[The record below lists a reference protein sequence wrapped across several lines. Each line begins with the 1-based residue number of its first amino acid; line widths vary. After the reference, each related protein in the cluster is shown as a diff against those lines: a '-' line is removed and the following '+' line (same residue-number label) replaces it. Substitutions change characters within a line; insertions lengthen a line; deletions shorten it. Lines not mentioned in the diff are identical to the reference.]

1 MSTRIKP
8 TAVVTGASRGI
19 GVALTRALAG
29 AGYIVYAV
37 ARDSGRLHKEYDA
50 EIVEGSILPAALDIC
65 DAAGVNRF
73 FADNFSPGKD
83 LDLLFN
89 NAGRFVSLAPIWDAD
104 PDEWWNDVSTNLRGT
119 FLVTRAALA
128 GMLRAD
134 RGIIV
139 NMGGGRPPGASGYA
153 ASRAAVAELSRALA
167 DELRRIGSKVSVYL
181 ADPGLVATD
190 MTLPH
195 ARSHMG
201 EIWVPDLVTRVG
213 SGDTRRPEEIAEK
226 LIGQLPYMSAATSG
240 GFFDPDT
247 ATGSFRSIA

>member
-1 MSTRIKP
+1 MVAPGDSLVGRADWP
-8 TAVVTGASRGI
+8 SQRSGHQG
-19 GVALTRALAG
+19 GV
-29 AGYIVYAV
+29 
-37 ARDSGRLHKEYDA
+37 S
-50 EIVEGSILPAALDIC
+50 
-65 DAAGVNRF
+65 
-73 FADNFSPGKD
+73 
-83 LDLLFN
+83 
-89 NAGRFVSLAPIWDAD
+89 
-104 PDEWWNDVSTNLRGT
+104 
-119 FLVTRAALA
+119 

-134 RGIIV
+134 RGIVV

-153 ASRAAVAELSRALA
+153 ASKAAVAELSRALA

-201 EIWVPDLVTRVG
+201 EIWVPQLGESRVE